1 MEDDQHKKIELK
13 LINASV
19 EPTVCNSLTAIP
31 LEKHSFHIDESTV
44 LESLHVL
51 YNIPYS

>member
-1 MEDDQHKKIELK
+1 MEGDQRKKVDLK
-13 LINASV
+13 LINASA
-19 EPTVCNSLTAIP
+19 EPTVCNCLTAIP
-31 LEKHSFHIDESTV
+31 LEKHSFQLDESTV